1 MKKSIMAISV
11 FTALFSSAA
20 VANLH
25 INGFASIK
33 GGLST
38 GSDKTLYGYTNELDF
53 KNESLFAIQVRSDLG
68 ERLSV
73 TAQVMGR
80 GSNDFDAQFE
90 WAFLT
95 YELSENMRLNAGRL
109 RTPFYRYSDFMD
121 VGFAY
126 DWLRV
131 PQGVYGLGFNN
142 VEGVS
147 LYHTGQLGDFDS
159 TAQLIYGSFSGDIT
173 LAGNSASATINDIA
187 GVTWELERGWLS
199 VRAAYLSGRSTI
211 DAPALAPLFAGLQ
224 QVGLSNVIAE
234 LDFND
239 DTSEFI
245 GLGVTLDQGQWVMVS
260 EYNRINVKQS
270 FFAKRE
276 NYYLSLA
283 YRLDTLTPYMSFER
297 EDHRSKTEIYQPYT
311 SSLPPQLLQPLIA
324 VVESQAVDSK
334 TWNMGVRYDFHPSAA
349 FKMQYSN
356 EKNTLT
362 DSRSDVVAIGVDLVF

>member
-1 MKKSIMAISV
+1 MKKSIVAMSLC
-11 FTALFSSAA
+11 TTLFSGVAI
-20 VANLH
+20 ANLH
-25 INGFASIK
+25 VNGFASIK
-33 GGLST
+33 GGMST
-38 GSDKTLYGYTNELDF
+38 SSDKSLYGYSNELDF

-68 ERLSV
+68 DRLSV

-80 GSNDFDAQFE
+80 GSDDFDARFE

-173 LAGNSASATINDIA
+173 LAGNSASATINNIA

-211 DAPALAPLFAGLQ
+211 NAPALNPLFAGLTQ
-224 QVGLSNVIAE
+224 AGLSNVVAE

-239 DTSEFI
+239 DTSEFL
-245 GLGVTLDQGQWVMVS
+245 GFGVTLDQGQWVLVS
-260 EYNRINVKQS
+260 EYNRINVKNS

-276 NYYLSLA
+276 NYYVSLA
-283 YRLDTLTPYMSFER
+283 YRFDMITPYISFER
-297 EDHRSKTEIYQPYT
+297 EEHRSKSEIYQPYT
-311 SSLPPQLLQPLIA
+311 SVLPPQLLLPLIG
-324 VVESQAVDSK
+324 VVESQSVDSK
-334 TWNMGVRYDFHPSAA
+334 TWNMGLRYDFHPSAA
-349 FKMQYSN
+349 FKVQYSN

-362 DSRSDVVAIGVDLVF
+362 DNRNDLVAVGVDLVF

>member
-11 FTALFSSAA
+11 ATALFSGAA

-33 GGLST
+33 GGMST
-38 GSDKTLYGYTNELDF
+38 SSDKSLYGYTDELDF

-68 ERLSV
+68 DRLSV

-80 GSNDFDAQFE
+80 GSDDFDARFE
-90 WAFLT
+90 WAFLS
-95 YELSENMRLNAGRL
+95 YEISENMRINAGRL

-142 VEGVS
+142 IEGVS

-173 LAGNSASATINDIA
+173 LAGNSASANINNIA
-187 GVTWELERGWLS
+187 GVTWELERGLLS

-211 DAPALAPLFAGLQ
+211 NAPGLNPLFAGLHQ
-224 QVGLSNVIAE
+224 AGFSNVVAD

-239 DTSEFI
+239 DTSEFF
-245 GLGVTLDQGQWVMVS
+245 GLGVTLDQGQWVLVS
-260 EYNRINVKQS
+260 EYNRINVKDT

-276 NYYLSLA
+276 NYYISMA
-283 YRLDTLTPYMSFER
+283 YRFDAITPYISFER
-297 EDHRSKTEIYQPYT
+297 EDHRSKSEIYQPYR
-311 SSLPPQLLQPLIA
+311 SILPPQLLQPLVA

-334 TWNMGVRYDFHPSAA
+334 TWSGGLRYDFHPSAA
-349 FKMQYSN
+349 FKVQYSN
-356 EKNTLT
+356 ENNTLM
-362 DSRSDVVAIGVDLVF
+362 DSRNDVVAVGVDLVF